1 MSLIATLLQ
10 TPARLSTASRYTAF
24 NGWIYLSAGALLIAW
39 PGMTQMLFMERA
51 FIGNE
56 EALMRVVGLTL
67 VVVGWLYY
75 FGGRTG
81 APSVT
86 AASIVDRLIFVPA
99 VLVPLAVAGVFP
111 HLLAAFAILDPVLA
125 VTAWVLLRRDETMRE
140 S

>member
-24 NGWIYLSAGALLIAW
+24 NGWIYLSLGALLIAW

-111 HLLAAFAILDPVLA
+111 HLLGAFAILDPVLA